1 MNSEIFIPSVIPPT
15 TPSPSLWFIFRRD
28 RLLVADLDSEI
39 RVPCWLS
46 FHESGLNAIR
56 QHYLGTWGQ
65 YPCYCVETNDETPPT
80 GFNFINLRTLSLELS
95 RDMFVLA
102 GRGIQVL
109 QWDRDH
115 QFCGRCGQAMQLLP
129 TERAKRCPSC
139 ALVSYPR
146 ISPAV
151 IMRITRHDEILLS
164 RSAHF
169 APEMYSVQAGFVETG
184 ETLEETV
191 IREVQEEV
199 GIRIKNL
206 HYFGSQPWP
215 FPHSLMLAFTAE
227 YASGELCIDKNEL
240 EDAQWFN
247 ANARLPKL
255 PTPMSIAR
263 HLIED
268 FLAEHRQ

>member
-1 MNSEIFIPSVIPPT
+1 MKNQLFTPSVTPPEQQT
-15 TPSPSLWFIFRRD
+15 VALWFVFRRD
-28 RLLVADLDSEI
+28 RLLVLEQDQDI
-39 RVPCWLS
+39 RVPRWQTFS
-46 FHESGLNAIR
+46 ESGLPMIR
-56 QHYLGTWGQ
+56 QHFLGTWGKH
-65 YPCYCVETNDETPPT
+65 PCYSVETVEQGNPPT
-80 GFNFINLRTLSLELS
+80 GFNFISLRALTLELS
-95 RDMFVLA
+95 HDLFTLA
-102 GRGIQVL
+102 GRAIQIL

-115 QFCGRCGQAMQLLP
+115 QFCGRCGHAMQALP

-151 IMRITRHDEILLS
+151 IMRITRGDEILLS

-169 APEMYSVQAGFVETG
+169 APDMYSVQAGFVEAG

-199 GIRIKNL
+199 GIQVDNL

-215 FPHSLMLAFTAE
+215 FPHSLMIAFTAD
-227 YASGELCIDKNEL
+227 YVSGEITLDQDEL
-240 EDAQWFN
+240 EDAQWFQ
-247 ANARLPKL
+247 ATARLPKL
-255 PTPMSIAR
+255 PSPMSIAR

-268 FLAEHRQ
+268 FLAEHR